1 MGRKKICDSKKWVI
15 IQLVALGLYSGVVN
29 GQNIRIV
36 MDVKKNVGTEQLI
49 PFAIGTLT
57 GPFYVERVAGTE
69 TLYAF
74 GMFSITA
81 KENITVMVRLE
92 ASDVMIDGQNNTR
105 PFDLTMAWQNNGTKN
120 EATAK
125 PAKDNKSV
133 FPLSNSGL
141 LIENMKG
148 APAILRAYIFLNGTA
163 IIPKTA
169 TSPYEGKVH
178 LIVEYE

>member
-1 MGRKKICDSKKWVI
+1 MIGERKKWNI
-15 IQLVALGLYSGVVN
+15 ILLLALGLYSGIAH
-29 GQNIRIV
+29 GQFMRIIL
-36 MDVKKNVGTEQLI
+36 DVKKNVGTEQII
-49 PFAIGTLT
+49 PFSIDTLT
-57 GPFYVERVAGTE
+57 GPFNIEQVAGTE

-74 GMFSITA
+74 GMFSIA
-81 KENITVMVRLE
+81 AGENITVMVRLE
-92 ASDVMIDGQNNTR
+92 ASDIMIDGQNNTR

-125 PAKDNKSV
+125 RAKDNKSV

-148 APAILRAYIFLNGTA
+148 APAILHAYIFLRGTA
-163 IIPKTA
+163 MVPKTA

>member
-1 MGRKKICDSKKWVI
+1 MKCESKKWNI
-15 IQLVALGLYSGVVN
+15 ILLLTLGLCSGMAH
-29 GQNIRIV
+29 GQYMRII

-49 PFAIGTLT
+49 PFAVDTLT
-57 GPFYVERVAGTE
+57 GPFNIERVAGTE

-74 GMFSITA
+74 GMYSIA
-81 KENITVMVRLE
+81 AGENITVMVQLE
-92 ASDVMIDGQNNTR
+92 ASDVLIDGQNNAM
-105 PFDLTMAWQNNGTKN
+105 PFDLTMAWQNDGTKS

-141 LIENMKG
+141 LIENMKE
-148 APAILRAYIFLNGTA
+148 APAILRAYIFLRGTV
-163 IIPKTA
+163 IVPKAA
-169 TSPYEGKVH
+169 TSFYEGKVH